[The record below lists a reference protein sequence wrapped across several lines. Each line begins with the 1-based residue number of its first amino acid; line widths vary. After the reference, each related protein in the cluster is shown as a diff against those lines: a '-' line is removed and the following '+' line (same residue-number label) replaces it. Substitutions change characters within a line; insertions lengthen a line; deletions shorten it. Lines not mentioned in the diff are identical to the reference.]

1 MTVQLHQ
8 ERRCFSLLHTFNT
21 GAVQKCRFCGHAWQ
35 RVVSKFLT
43 AECAS
48 QIEIGRPEK
57 GVWWGCH
64 RWGHLDAGFVVLR
77 VVKRTLETGPTVV
90 DQPWQR
96 QRRPKPATSQQVN
109 CAHIRN
115 LKTGGYGHSQR
126 TWLPKIMCTRWVLY
140 MLSGKQKITQNSI
153 CTELLQ
159 SYRKDG
165 DAYLSRIITG
175 DETLVHH
182 YDQLM
187 KVQSVEW
194 YHELSP
200 CKIQFKAQTSAG
212 TAMASIIWDSE
223 ESLLVEFLKR
233 HSTVNLE
240 RYTVCRH

>member
-1 MTVQLHQ
+1 
-8 ERRCFSLLHTFNT
+8 
-21 GAVQKCRFCGHAWQ
+21 
-35 RVVSKFLT
+35 
-43 AECAS
+43 
-48 QIEIGRPEK
+48 
-57 GVWWGCH
+57 
-64 RWGHLDAGFVVLR
+64 
-77 VVKRTLETGPTVV
+77 
-90 DQPWQR
+90 
-96 QRRPKPATSQQVN
+96 
-109 CAHIRN
+109 
-115 LKTGGYGHSQR
+115 
-126 TWLPKIMCTRWVLY
+126 